1 MAMERRASMSSSSS
15 SLPSSSLSVSKS
27 SRPDP
32 QSHGL
37 SGAGDVDAPA
47 PAPPMPKT
55 CLTRTSTTTTADM
68 TDAAAAA
75 RTPTCADDD
84 EDDDFRSSFVG
95 GSAFLPAFTAPQA
108 RRPKGATPAG
118 LLCLTKNTS
127 GSIDVNGTASA
138 KLPIFYPGAA
148 AAASN
153 TLASQLMLQGQLVG
167 SSSDGHVSRIASN
180 RRVLSY
186 QDEVNC
192 ALTSRHL
199 QVAGTYAPSPTSA
212 FRPTTQVFQPEAGP
226 APETEFLTVEEIED
240 IWNAHENKSKANV
253 REDPIASPTD
263 LAALEEVLRATPPS
277 DKKCYLEAT
286 IRCPSETTD
295 DRKAAFL
302 ETDDLDPQAA
312 ASRLCAYWDER
323 VDTFGDELAFLPMTL
338 KGAMRE
344 DVEHMIHSCPMQ
356 RMAKPD
362 LHGRQMTYYDVGR
375 GDTVHGTVQ
384 QEVGYIACACI
395 RI

>member
-1 MAMERRASMSSSSS
+1 MVMERRASMSSCSSS

-37 SGAGDVDAPA
+37 SAADLGTCAKDDVDAPA
-47 PAPPMPKT
+47 PAPAPFMPKT
-55 CLTRTSTTTTADM
+55 FLARTSTTTTADM
-68 TDAAAAA
+68 TDAATA

-84 EDDDFRSSFVG
+84 EDDFRSSFLG
-95 GSAFLPAFTAPQA
+95 GSAFLPVFTAPQA
-108 RRPKGATPAG
+108 RRPNDAAPAG
-118 LLCLTKNTS
+118 LLRLTKNTS
-127 GSIDVNGTASA
+127 GSIDVNGTA
-138 KLPIFYPGAA
+138 

-153 TLASQLMLQGQLVG
+153 TLASQLLLQGQLVG
-167 SSSDGHVSRIASN
+167 SSSYGRVSRIASN
-180 RRVLSY
+180 WRVPSY
-186 QDEVNC
+186 QDEVNH

-199 QVAGTYAPSPTSA
+199 QVAGTYAPSTTTG
-212 FRPTTQVFQPEAGP
+212 FRPTTQVFQPEAGS

-240 IWNAHENKSKANV
+240 IWNAHKNKSKANV
-253 REDPIASPTD
+253 REDPTASPTD
-263 LAALEEVLRATPPS
+263 LAALEEALRATPPS

-286 IRCPSETTD
+286 IRSPSETTD

-323 VDTFGDELAFLPMTL
+323 VDTFGDDLAFLPMTL

-356 RMAKPD
+356 RLAKPD
-362 LHGRQMTYYDVGR
+362 LHGRQMTYYDGGR
-375 GDTVHGTVQ
+375 GDTVHRTLQ
-384 QEVGYIACACI
+384 QERGTLLVHVFVKYIYI
-395 RI
+395 

>member
-1 MAMERRASMSSSSS
+1 MERRASMSSSSS
-15 SLPSSSLSVSKS
+15 SLPSSSLSVGKS

-37 SGAGDVDAPA
+37 SAADLGTCAKDDVDAPA
-47 PAPPMPKT
+47 PAPPMPKMI
-55 CLTRTSTTTTADM
+55 LARTSTTTTADM
-68 TDAAAAA
+68 TDAAAA

-84 EDDDFRSSFVG
+84 DDFRSSFLG

-108 RRPKGATPAG
+108 RRPNDAAPAG
-118 LLCLTKNTS
+118 LLRLTKNTS

-138 KLPIFYPGAA
+138 QLPIFYQGAA
-148 AAASN
+148 AASS
-153 TLASQLMLQGQLVG
+153 TLKSQLLLQGQLVG
-167 SSSDGHVSRIASN
+167 SSSYGHVSRIASN

-186 QDEVNC
+186 QDEVNRT
-192 ALTSRHL
+192 LTSRHL
-199 QVAGTYAPSPTSA
+199 QVAGTYAPSTTTS
-212 FRPTTQVFQPEAGP
+212 FRPCVIQPEAEP

-240 IWNAHENKSKANV
+240 IWNATENKSKANV

-263 LAALEEVLRATPPS
+263 LAALEEVLRATSPS

-302 ETDDLDPQAA
+302 ETNDLDPQAA